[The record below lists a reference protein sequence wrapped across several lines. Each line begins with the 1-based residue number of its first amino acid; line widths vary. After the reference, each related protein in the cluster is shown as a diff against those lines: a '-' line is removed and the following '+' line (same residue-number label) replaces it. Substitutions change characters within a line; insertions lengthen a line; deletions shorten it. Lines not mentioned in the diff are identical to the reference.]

1 MFDRINK
8 ELRAEQKRA
17 DDKTKDELKALEKL
31 NDTDPEKLLGGYIKH
46 VVDRDLQQA
55 GVMAEAAPQG
65 NATANEVVEAIASTK
80 SKNGS
85 FFGGGQRKGKGS
97 QSKNKGKDKGKKN
110 SKGKSKDKNAK
121 DSAKNKKASKGKGK
135 GKKPNKS

>member
-31 NDTDPEKLLGGYIKH
+31 NATDPEKLLDGYIKN
-46 VVDRDLQQA
+46 VVDRELQHA

-65 NATANEVVEAIASTK
+65 NATATKVVEAIASAK
-80 SKNGS
+80 SGEKNGLS
-85 FFGGGQRKGKGS
+85 PGGGQ
-97 QSKNKGKDKGKKN
+97 
-110 SKGKSKDKNAK
+110 DKNAK
-121 DSAKNKKASKGKGK
+121 DSAKNKKKASKGKGK